1 MYSCALA
8 TGSFEALLRHC
19 CELSQ
24 GKCDLLG
31 SNGRFLV
38 IYDGIILFYGFSGD
52 FPGQIVVFVPTC
64 GNVSPLHGHEIMGTL
79 RGV

>member
-1 MYSCALA
+1 
-8 TGSFEALLRHC
+8 
-19 CELSQ
+19 
-24 GKCDLLG
+24 
-31 SNGRFLV
+31 V